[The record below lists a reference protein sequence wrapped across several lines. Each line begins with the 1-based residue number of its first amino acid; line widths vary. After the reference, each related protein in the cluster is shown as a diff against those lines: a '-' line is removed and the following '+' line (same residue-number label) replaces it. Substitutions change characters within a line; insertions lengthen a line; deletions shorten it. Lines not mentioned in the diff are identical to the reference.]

1 MIRLIATFGLVTAM
15 SMSVLADEVPDTFNW
30 NGGTANWFGSGN
42 WTPTET
48 ERTEPGIAGDRVYI
62 PSGGQVELIG
72 SASVDYLRM
81 TNAKISAGDGTGTL
95 VARSADGTS
104 YASLEFIFNSYLGAS
119 PSDGENLT
127 LSLQSPLSLKTVR
140 NPNDGSD
147 QKLRGVLYCKISGGS
162 SENPMPIRISRVDNG
177 WTHGFMFLA
186 NSANDWRGDIELLAP
201 HGNTDAVD
209 FETYVGFADVSAT
222 DSMLG
227 DPANE
232 VLFDYYVAQWRSGQG
247 TYDEN
252 RLYLNNVDSA
262 GLKRKVHGT
271 GIIGGQTRNASFTA
285 AACPLVLGEGFMADP
300 ALYKQGVKES
310 DYGTQGITGSSITMK
325 PGASLVFD
333 VDIDSKGNLK
343 YDKILFTSS
352 SAPFELTGTIVVRE
366 AKALDEGTAIPA
378 MTLAAS
384 APSCTVRP
392 ASITPGWECS
402 AVPNEGGG
410 WTLNLVKARSEP
422 VVQAGACREF
432 GPDVATVT
440 ANVVSLGSAGT
451 GELVFYYGQ
460 TDGGSDLDAWSEST
474 SYGEITAAGAYQFKL
489 TELPLGV
496 LYFRPAVVVNG
507 TPVLAEVTGTFSTVP
522 TSTPGSFVWR
532 RIEDNWDTEGAWERM
547 TLDYARLVP
556 GYAGDTIC
564 FDLGGRWNNQGIV
577 YGSNAVVHIDHDVTV
592 GGLTV
597 SGGYNH
603 NCDLLPA
610 DGVALVFDNNG
621 KDSVISVGTA
631 SSTIG
636 SLSSSGVLRMANPL
650 EITRPGTYG
659 ASVRILSP
667 ITGGT
672 VDEPCGLTFSS
683 TGDSYSAP
691 TFVLAN
697 VANDFVGDITVIRR
711 SNTGNMTFSVGTG
724 TILADDGMLGNVANK
739 VHLRYSPTLSL
750 VGSTTVTPVLSRHV
764 DGTGTVSAK
773 RYHDQWTSPKMGLAL
788 GATATLAPCGN
799 DGTGFGTLT
808 VDVTAFAD
816 TATTVYAIDVDADDS
831 TAGDKVNFK
840 VESAVE
846 LNGVF
851 DVRPDDPSV
860 RIPGGTRWAI
870 GTIAASA
877 GEVTKT
883 RLAGNEMFKI
893 LVEGDAESGW
903 TIYAE
908 RKQSGMTLI
917 VR

>member
-1 MIRLIATFGLVTAM
+1 MIRLIATFGLVTVM

-48 ERTEPGIAGDRVYI
+48 ERTEPGIIGDSAYL
-62 PSGGQVELIG
+62 PSGQVNLNG
-72 SASVDYLRM
+72 AATLSFLRL
-81 TNAKISAGDGTGTL
+81 TNAKVVPDEDERTL
-95 VARSADGTS
+95 TVGSHDGTS
-104 YASLEFIFNSYLGAS
+104 YANIQFFNTCYLGTS
-119 PSDGENLT
+119 PSDGDKLT
-127 LSLQSPLSLKTVR
+127 IKLDSPTCFNSAQGGAKT
-140 NPNDGSD
+140 N
-147 QKLRGVLYCKISGGS
+147 RGVLYCKVTGGTAEYPKPVRVTKSESGWNYGY
-162 SENPMPIRISRVDNG
+162 I
-177 WTHGFMFLA
+177 FFA
-186 NSANDWRGDIELLAP
+186 NADNDWVGNVELYAP
-201 HGNTDAVD
+201 HGNDHIA
-209 FETYVGFADVSAT
+209 FETYLGFADVSAT

-232 VLFDYYVAQWRSGQG
+232 VLFDYYVAQWKSGQG
-247 TYDEN
+247 TYGEN

-271 GIIGGQTRNASFTA
+271 GIIGGQTCNASFTA

-460 TDGGSDLDAWSEST
+460 TDGGSDPDAWSEST

-547 TLDYARLVP
+547 TYDYARLVP

-564 FDLGGRWNNQGIV
+564 FDLGGRWNDQGIV
-577 YGSNAVVHIDHDVTV
+577 YGSNAVVHIDRNVTV

-597 SGGYNH
+597 SGGFNH

>member
-1 MIRLIATFGLVTAM
+1 
-15 SMSVLADEVPDTFNW
+15 
-30 NGGTANWFGSGN
+30 
-42 WTPTET
+42 
-48 ERTEPGIAGDRVYI
+48 
-62 PSGGQVELIG
+62 
-72 SASVDYLRM
+72 
-81 TNAKISAGDGTGTL
+81 
-95 VARSADGTS
+95 GTS
-104 YASLEFIFNSYLGAS
+104 SSDGDKLTIKLDSPTCFNSAQG
-119 PSDGENLT
+119 GV
-127 LSLQSPLSLKTVR
+127 KT
-140 NPNDGSD
+140 N
-147 QKLRGVLYCKISGGS
+147 RGVLYCKVTGGTAEYPKPVRVTK
-162 SENPMPIRISRVDNG
+162 SEAG
-177 WTHGFMFLA
+177 WNYGYIFFA
-186 NSANDWRGDIELLAP
+186 NADNDWVGNVELYAP
-201 HGNTDAVD
+201 HGNDHIA
-209 FETYVGFADVSAT
+209 FETYLGFADVSAT

-232 VLFDYYVAQWRSGQG
+232 VLFDYYVAQWKSGQG
-247 TYDEN
+247 TYGEN

-271 GIIGGQTRNASFTA
+271 GIIGGQTCNASFTA

-352 SAPFELTGTIVVRE
+352 GAPFELTGTIVVRE
-366 AKALDEGTAIPA
+366 AKALDVGTVIPA

-384 APSCTVRP
+384 APDCTVRP

-410 WTLNLVKARSEP
+410 WTLQLEKVSSEP
-422 VVQAGACREF
+422 VVQCGGFSEL
-432 GPDVATVT
+432 GPDCATLT
-440 ANVVSLGSAGT
+440 AKVLSMGSASS
-451 GELVFYYGQ
+451 GELMVFYGP
-460 TDGGSDLDAWSEST
+460 TDGGSDPDNW
-474 SYGEITAAGAYQFKL
+474 AASKSFGSVNAPGVYAIALTGLSIQPYVYRAAMYVGGAL
-489 TELPLGV
+489 T
-496 LYFRPAVVVNG
+496 FAIDPATF
-507 TPVLAEVTGTFSTVP
+507 TPVPLE
-522 TSTPGSFVWR
+522 TPGRFVWR

-556 GYAGDTIC
+556 GCAGDTIC
-564 FDLGGRWNNQGIV
+564 FDLGGRWNSEGIV
-577 YGSNAVVHIDHDVTV
+577 YGSNAVVHIDRDVTV

-650 EITRPGTYG
+650 EITRPGTHG
-659 ASVRILSP
+659 ASVRILCP
-667 ITGGT
+667 IAGGT

-691 TFVLAN
+691 TFALAN
-697 VANDFVGDITVIRR
+697 AANDFVGDITVIRR
-711 SNTGNMTFSVGTG
+711 SNAGKMTFSVGTG

-750 VGSTTVTPVLSRHV
+750 MGSTTVTPVLSRYV
-764 DGTGTVSAK
+764 DGTGTISAK
-773 RYHDQWTSPKMGLAL
+773 RYQNQWESPKMGLAL

-816 TATTVYAIDVDADDS
+816 TATTVYAIDVDADDPA
-831 TAGDKVNFK
+831 AGDKVNFN

-851 DVRPDDPSV
+851 DVQPDDPSV

>member
-1 MIRLIATFGLVTAM
+1 MIRLIATFGLVTVM
-15 SMSVLADEVPDTFNW
+15 SMSVTADETPDTFNW
-30 NGGTANWFGSGN
+30 NGGTANWFGSEN

-48 ERTEPGIAGDRVYI
+48 ERTEPGIIGDSAYL
-62 PSGGQVELIG
+62 PSGQVNLNG
-72 SASVDYLRM
+72 AATLSFLRL
-81 TNAKISAGDGTGTL
+81 TNAKVVPDEDERTL
-95 VARSADGTS
+95 TVGSHDGTS
-104 YASLEFIFNSYLGAS
+104 YANIQFFNTCYLGTS
-119 PSDGENLT
+119 PSDGDKLT
-127 LSLQSPLSLKTVR
+127 IKLDSPTCFNSAQGGAKT
-140 NPNDGSD
+140 N
-147 QKLRGVLYCKISGGS
+147 RGVLYCKVTGGTAEYPKPVRVTKSESGWNYGY
-162 SENPMPIRISRVDNG
+162 I
-177 WTHGFMFLA
+177 FFA
-186 NSANDWRGDIELLAP
+186 NADNDWVGNVELYAP
-201 HGNTDAVD
+201 HGNDHIA
-209 FETYVGFADVSAT
+209 FETYLGFADVSAT

-232 VLFDYYVAQWRSGQG
+232 VLFDYYVAQWKSGQG

-271 GIIGGQTRNASFTA
+271 GIIGGQTCNASFTA

-378 MTLAAS
+378 MTLVTS

-402 AVPNEGGG
+402 AVQNEGGV

-422 VVQAGACREF
+422 VVQTGACREF

-460 TDGGSDLDAWSEST
+460 TDGGSDPDAWSEST
-474 SYGEITAAGAYQFKL
+474 SYGEITAAGTYLFKL

-522 TSTPGSFVWR
+522 TSTPGSFIWR

-564 FDLGGRWNNQGIV
+564 FDLGGRWNDQGIV

-610 DGVALVFDNNG
+610 EGVALVFDNNG

-659 ASVRILSP
+659 ASVRILCP

-672 VDEPCGLTFSS
+672 VDEPFGLTFSS

-691 TFVLAN
+691 TFALVN
-697 VANDFVGDITVIRR
+697 TANDFVGDITVIRR
-711 SNTGNMTFSVGTG
+711 SNAGDMTFSVGTG

-750 VGSTTVTPVLSRHV
+750 MGSTTVTPVLSRYV
-764 DGTGTVSAK
+764 DGTGTISAK
-773 RYHDQWTSPKMGLAL
+773 RYQNQWESPKMGLAL

-799 DGTGFGTLT
+799 VGTGFGTLT
-808 VDVTAFAD
+808 VDATAFAD
-816 TATTVYAIDVDADDS
+816 TATTVYAIDVDADNPA
-831 TAGDKVNFK
+831 AGDKVKFN

-883 RLAGNEMFKI
+883 RLAGNGMFKI

-908 RKQSGMTLI
+908 RKTGGLLMI
-917 VR
+917 VK

>member
-15 SMSVLADEVPDTFNW
+15 SMSVTADETPDTFNW
-30 NGGTANWFGSGN
+30 NDGAVNWFDQES
-42 WTPTET
+42 WTPTAT
-48 ERTEPGIAGDRVYI
+48 ERTAPGIVGD
-62 PSGGQVELIG
+62 
-72 SASVDYLRM
+72 
-81 TNAKISAGDGTGTL
+81 TAKIEVGNATLDADATVSTLTL
-95 VARSADGTS
+95 VSKSLLADPQAAAPVTLTLQSADGTTPAAFDFHS
-104 YASLEFIFNSYLGAS
+104 VVQLGNAPVDDNLLIRFAS
-119 PSDGENLT
+119 PVRLNGAKGGGATNRSVYRGRLT
-127 LSLQSPLSLKTVR
+127 GGTADAPCPVTFMKNEASYNYAHNYLL
-140 NPNDGSD
+140 NANNDFVGD
-147 QKLRGVLYCKISGGS
+147 ITLEGISGQGNCTLDLVLGLGDVVGDNAMLGNAAN
-162 SENPMPIRISRVDNG
+162 EITVTFRRQQYDYAKVD
-177 WTHGFMFLA
+177 
-186 NSANDWRGDIELLAP
+186 
-201 HGNTDAVD
+201 
-209 FETYVGFADVSAT
+209 
-222 DSMLG
+222 G
-227 DPANE
+227 DPANVRIRMNGNSAE
-232 VLFDYYVAQWRSGQG
+232 
-247 TYDEN
+247 
-252 RLYLNNVDSA
+252 SA
-262 GLKRKVHGT
+262 GLCRKVHG
-271 GIIGGQTRNASFTA
+271 
-285 AACPLVLGEGFMADP
+285 ACTIFGNTVKTNYSVGDGVLVLGDGFQSDP
-300 ALYKQGVKES
+300 MLFQDGS
-310 DYGTQGITGSSITMK
+310 QRSIYGTQCFSGSSIVIDE
-325 PGASLVFD
+325 GAEFVVD
-333 VDIDSKGNLK
+333 VDLVSDELK
-343 YDKILFTSS
+343 SDQFVFRPKSAFAFTG
-352 SAPFELTGTIVVRE
+352 ALVVRE
-366 AKALDEGTAIPA
+366 QSELPTGTTIAIG
-378 MTLAAS
+378 TVDAAAGS
-384 APSCTVRP
+384 CEAVPSRVT
-392 ASITPGWECS
+392 AGWELS
-402 AVPNEGGG
+402 AIAAEDGG
-410 WTLNLVKARSEP
+410 WTLQLVKASSEP
-422 VVQAGACREF
+422 VVQCGGFSEL
-432 GPDVATVT
+432 GPDCATLT
-440 ANVVSLGSAGT
+440 AKVLSMGSASS
-451 GELVFYYGQ
+451 GELKVFYGP
-460 TDGGSDLDAWSEST
+460 TDGGSDPDNWAAWKSFGSVSAPGVYAIALTGLSIQPYVYRAAIDAG
-474 SYGEITAAGAYQFKL
+474 GEL
-489 TELPLGV
+489 T
-496 LYFRPAVVVNG
+496 FAIDPATF
-507 TPVLAEVTGTFSTVP
+507 TPVP
-522 TSTPGSFVWR
+522 TSTPGSFIWR

-547 TLDYARLVP
+547 THDYARLVP

-564 FDLGGRWNNQGIV
+564 FDLGGRWNAEGIV

-636 SLSSSGVLRMANPL
+636 SLSSSGVLRMANAL

-659 ASVRILSP
+659 ASVKILCP
-667 ITGGT
+667 ISGGT
-672 VDEPCGLTFSS
+672 VDEPFGLTFSS

-691 TFVLAN
+691 TFALAN
-697 VANDFVGDITVIRR
+697 AANDFVGDITVIRR
-711 SNTGNMTFSVGTG
+711 SNAGNMTFSVGTG

-816 TATTVYAIDVDADDS
+816 TATTVYAIDVDADDPA
-831 TAGDKVNFK
+831 AGDKVNLK

-908 RKQSGMTLI
+908 RKQSGMSLI

>member
-1 MIRLIATFGLVTAM
+1 M
-15 SMSVLADEVPDTFNW
+15 
-30 NGGTANWFGSGN
+30 
-42 WTPTET
+42 
-48 ERTEPGIAGDRVYI
+48 
-62 PSGGQVELIG
+62 
-72 SASVDYLRM
+72 
-81 TNAKISAGDGTGTL
+81 
-95 VARSADGTS
+95 
-104 YASLEFIFNSYLGAS
+104 
-119 PSDGENLT
+119 
-127 LSLQSPLSLKTVR
+127 
-140 NPNDGSD
+140 
-147 QKLRGVLYCKISGGS
+147 
-162 SENPMPIRISRVDNG
+162 
-177 WTHGFMFLA
+177 
-186 NSANDWRGDIELLAP
+186 
-201 HGNTDAVD
+201 
-209 FETYVGFADVSAT
+209 
-222 DSMLG
+222 
-227 DPANE
+227 
-232 VLFDYYVAQWRSGQG
+232 
-247 TYDEN
+247 
-252 RLYLNNVDSA
+252 
-262 GLKRKVHGT
+262 
-271 GIIGGQTRNASFTA
+271 
-285 AACPLVLGEGFMADP
+285 
-300 ALYKQGVKES
+300 
-310 DYGTQGITGSSITMK
+310 
-325 PGASLVFD
+325 
-333 VDIDSKGNLK
+333 
-343 YDKILFTSS
+343 
-352 SAPFELTGTIVVRE
+352 
-366 AKALDEGTAIPA
+366 
-378 MTLAAS
+378 
-384 APSCTVRP
+384 RP

-460 TDGGSDLDAWSEST
+460 TDGGSDPDAWSEST

-547 TLDYARLVP
+547 TYDYARLVP

-564 FDLGGRWNNQGIV
+564 FDLGGRWNDQGIV
-577 YGSNAVVHIDHDVTV
+577 YGSNAVVHIDRNVTV

-597 SGGYNH
+597 SGGFNH

-621 KDSVISVGTA
+621 KDSVISVGIA

-650 EITRPGTYG
+650 EITRPGSYG
-659 ASVRILSP
+659 ASVKILCP
-667 ITGGT
+667 IAGGT
-672 VDEPCGLTFSS
+672 VDEPFGLTFSS

-691 TFVLAN
+691 TFALAN
-697 VANDFVGDITVIRR
+697 AANDFVGDITVIRR
-711 SNTGNMTFSVGTG
+711 SNAGDMTFSVGTG

-764 DGTGTVSAK
+764 DGTGTVSAR
-773 RYHDQWTSPKMGLAL
+773 RYHDQWTSPKIGLTL

-860 RIPGGTRWAI
+860 RIPGGTRWVI

-877 GEVTKT
+877 GEVKKT
-883 RLAGNEMFKI
+883 RLAGNGMFKI

-908 RKQSGMTLI
+908 RKTGGLLMT
-917 VR
+917 VK

>member
-1 MIRLIATFGLVTAM
+1 MIRLIATFGLVTVM

-48 ERTEPGIAGDRVYI
+48 ERTEPGIIGDSAYL
-62 PSGGQVELIG
+62 PSGQVNLNGAATLSFLRLTSAKVVPDEDERTLTVG
-72 SASVDYLRM
+72 SR
-81 TNAKISAGDGTGTL
+81 
-95 VARSADGTS
+95 DGTS
-104 YASLEFIFNSYLGAS
+104 YANIQFFNTCYLGTS
-119 PSDGENLT
+119 PSDGDKLT
-127 LSLQSPLSLKTVR
+127 IKLDSPTCFNSAQGGAKT
-140 NPNDGSD
+140 N
-147 QKLRGVLYCKISGGS
+147 RGVLYCKVTGGTAEYPKPVRVTKSESGWNYGY
-162 SENPMPIRISRVDNG
+162 I
-177 WTHGFMFLA
+177 FFA
-186 NSANDWRGDIELLAP
+186 NADNDWVGNVELYAP
-201 HGNTDAVD
+201 HGNDNIA
-209 FETYVGFADVSAT
+209 FETYLGFADVFAT

-227 DPANE
+227 EPANE
-232 VLFDYYVAQWRSGQG
+232 ILFGYFVATWKSGQG
-247 TYDEN
+247 TYSEN
-252 RLYLNNVDSA
+252 RFCLNNIDDE
-262 GLKRKVHGT
+262 GLKRTVRGT
-271 GIIGGQTRNASFTA
+271 GTISGRVRNASFTESE
-285 AACPLVLGEGFMADP
+285 CPLVLGEGFVADP
-300 ALYKQGVKES
+300 ALYKQGAQES
-310 DYGTQGITGSSITMK
+310 VYGTQAITGSSITMK

-333 VDIDSKGNLK
+333 VDIDAKGNLK

-352 SAPFELTGTIVVRE
+352 GAPFELTGTIVVRE
-366 AKALDEGTAIPA
+366 AKALDEGTVIPA

-384 APSCTVRP
+384 APDCTVRP

-432 GPDVATVT
+432 GPDVTTVT

-460 TDGGSDLDAWSEST
+460 TDGGSDPDAWSEST

-496 LYFRPAVVVNG
+496 HYFRPAVVVNG

-547 TLDYARLVP
+547 THDYARLVP

-564 FDLGGRWNNQGIV
+564 FDLGGRWNSEGIV
-577 YGSNAVVHIDHDVTV
+577 YGSNAVVHIDRDVTV

-597 SGGYNH
+597 SGGYGH
-603 NCDLLPA
+603 DCDLLPA

-621 KDSVISVGTA
+621 MDSVISVGTA

-636 SLSSSGVLRMANPL
+636 SLSSSGVLRMANAL
-650 EITRPGTYG
+650 EITRPGSYG
-659 ASVRILSP
+659 ASVRILCP
-667 ITGGT
+667 IVGGT
-672 VDEPCGLTFSS
+672 VDEPFGLTFSS
-683 TGDSYSAP
+683 TGDSYSTP
-691 TFVLAN
+691 TFALAN
-697 VANDFVGDITVIRR
+697 AANDFVGDITVIRR
-711 SNTGNMTFSVGTG
+711 SNAGKMTFSVGTG
-724 TILADDGMLGNVANK
+724 TILADDGMLGNAANK

-764 DGTGTVSAK
+764 DGTGTVSAR
-773 RYHDQWTSPKMGLAL
+773 RYHDEWTSPKIGLAL
-788 GATATLAPCGN
+788 GATATLAPCGD

-816 TATTVYAIDVDADDS
+816 TATTVYAIDVDADDPA
-831 TAGDKVNFK
+831 AGDKVNFK

-860 RIPGGTRWAI
+860 RIPGGTRWPI

>member
-1 MIRLIATFGLVTAM
+1 MIRLIATFGLVTVM

-48 ERTEPGIAGDRVYI
+48 ERTEPGIIGDSAYL
-62 PSGGQVELIG
+62 PSGQVNLNG
-72 SASVDYLRM
+72 AATLSFLRL
-81 TNAKISAGDGTGTL
+81 TNAKVVPDEDERTL
-95 VARSADGTS
+95 TVGSHDGTS
-104 YASLEFIFNSYLGAS
+104 YANIQFFNTCYLGTS
-119 PSDGENLT
+119 PSDGDKLT
-127 LSLQSPLSLKTVR
+127 IKLDSPTCFNSAQGGAKT
-140 NPNDGSD
+140 N
-147 QKLRGVLYCKISGGS
+147 RGVLYCKVTGGTAECPKPVRVTKSESGWNYGY
-162 SENPMPIRISRVDNG
+162 I
-177 WTHGFMFLA
+177 FFA
-186 NSANDWRGDIELLAP
+186 NADNDWVGNVELYAP
-201 HGNTDAVD
+201 HGNDHIA
-209 FETYVGFADVSAT
+209 FETYLGFADVSAT

-271 GIIGGQTRNASFTA
+271 GIIGGQTCNASFTA

-343 YDKILFTSS
+343 YDRILFTSS
-352 SAPFELTGTIVVRE
+352 AAPFELTGSIIVRE
-366 AKALDEGTAIPA
+366 AKTLEEGTVIPA
-378 MTLAAS
+378 MTLAES
-384 APSCTVRP
+384 ARGCSISP

-402 AVPNEGGG
+402 AVENVEGG
-410 WTLNLVKARSEP
+410 WTLNLVKAKSEP

-460 TDGGSDLDAWSEST
+460 TDGGSDPDAWSEST

-547 TLDYARLVP
+547 TYDYARLVP

-564 FDLGGRWNNQGIV
+564 FDLGGRWNDQGIV
-577 YGSNAVVHIDHDVTV
+577 YGSNAVVHIDRNVTV

-650 EITRPGTYG
+650 EITRPGTHG
-659 ASVRILSP
+659 ASVKILSP

-691 TFVLAN
+691 TFALAN
-697 VANDFVGDITVIRR
+697 AANDFVGDITVIRR
-711 SNTGNMTFSVGTG
+711 SNAGDMTFSVGTG

-739 VHLRYSPTLSL
+739 VHLRYSPTLRL
-750 VGSTTVTPVLSRHV
+750 VGSTMVTPVLSRHV
-764 DGTGTVSAK
+764 DGTGTISAK
-773 RYHDQWTSPKMGLAL
+773 RYQDQWNSPKMGLAL

-831 TAGDKVNFK
+831 AAGDKVNFK